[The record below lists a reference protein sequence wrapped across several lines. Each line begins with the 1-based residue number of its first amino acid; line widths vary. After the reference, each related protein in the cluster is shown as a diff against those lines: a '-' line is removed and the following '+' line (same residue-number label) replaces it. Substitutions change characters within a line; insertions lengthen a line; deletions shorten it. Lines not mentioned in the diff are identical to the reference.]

1 MEKAFFLGGTQLI
14 LGTLGSS
21 VFPTKIYPPAG
32 CVSLRYKL
40 LGNAG
45 STVHVLPNLMP
56 GFNIAGATNISSIGG
71 YPLVSGEMHIVNGPA
86 TFYLAASGSTAT
98 VAMLFEYS
106 AHGTT
111 LV

>member
-1 MEKAFFLGGTQLI
+1 MEKAFYLGGTQLTLGI
-14 LGTLGSS
+14 LGAS

-40 LGNAG
+40 LSGAG
-45 STVHVLPNLMP
+45 STVHVLPNLMV
-56 GFNIAGATNISSIGG
+56 GASVGGATAISNVGG

-86 TFYLAASGSTAT
+86 TFYLAASGATAT
-98 VAMLFEYS
+98 VAILFEYS

-111 LV
+111 LA